1 MTLKQIYRLYPKKVW
16 MLTLI
21 TFIFIARKTLF
32 NVAREVGN
40 YATTVDSGTSLALL
54 GISMRTDLF

>member
-1 MTLKQIYRLYPKKVW
+1 MTLKQIYRLYPKQVW
-16 MLTLI
+16 VLTII

-40 YATTVDSGTSLALL
+40 YAAAVDSGTSLA
-54 GISMRTDLF
+54 F